1 MGFMKD
7 VAGSVAGAAI
17 STAGSIFNSKQNNAN
32 ARQMAATSVQT
43 RVKDLRAAGL
53 NPILAAT
60 HGSIQAAQVP
70 QQQSPDLS
78 SIARVFEQGTGRMN
92 ANSAR
97 QQADTQSKAV
107 ESTIA
112 LQGAQSA
119 KTLADTKVALGQAE
133 VQKSQQHLLDEQAL
147 TQGAL
152 RSNYAANTGLASAN
166 AIRANYQAVQDKV
179 TADYLKT
186 DSGKMATEDAY
197 NQKGGKLFG
206 SVNSISNRVGYIRDA
221 LSGAVTPAISNSAKA
236 FGKTITIPKVKYNP
250 NDIKRPY

>member
-147 TQGAL
+147 TQSAL

-166 AIRANYQAVQDKV
+166 AVRANYQAAQDKLMAEFYNSPGGRDATNINMMYSKGLIPGAINV
-179 TADYLKT
+179 GSAALEKIFGGQNSAGSVKKSIPNDY
-186 DSGKMATEDAY
+186 
-197 NQKGGKLFG
+197 QKGL
-206 SVNSISNRVGYIRDA
+206 I
-221 LSGAVTPAISNSAKA
+221 
-236 FGKTITIPKVKYNP
+236 KTYG
-250 NDIKRPY
+250 R